1 MTNKEWLEMV
11 KKEDEE
17 NLKTIE
23 NDMVVFVDEM
33 NTTNELRYRQA
44 KALEII
50 AEELIKLNENFGLL
64 EKVYDKSEKAI
75 RVTND

>member
-50 AEELIKLNENFGLL
+50 AEELITIREMFHSGIDLNIVPEEG
-64 EKVYDKSEKAI
+64 D
-75 RVTND
+75 ND